1 VHRPVPEL
9 RPTTWLATA
18 PSNVDWRDVGGG
30 LVGTAGGPGYSVEA
44 AGRVLMERHIADG
57 RLHVTVRPASAVTGS
72 TATSLH
78 DGLQLG
84 SPDTAPTGWLAAVS
98 PLLEIDGHLARFFA
112 DRPVYFPASVEQ
124 LLVLPAHADLT
135 RAYLWSAMTWRNA
148 GNPVTPLA
156 MTLGDDRLTTFV
168 PAEERADHALHRDA
182 VLLAAGHRGGESN
195 YHGTG
200 TPAPLV
206 AAGAHADMHREMKS
220 KPKGA

>member
-1 VHRPVPEL
+1 MHRPVPEL

-98 PLLEIDGHLARFFA
+98 PLLEIDGHLRRLFG
-112 DRPVYFPASVEQ
+112 DRPVYFPASVDH
-124 LLVLPAHADLT
+124 LLALPAGADLT
-135 RAYLWSAMTWRNA
+135 RAYLWSARTWRA
-148 GNPVTPLA
+148 SPDPVSPLA
-156 MTLGDDRLTTFV
+156 LTLGDDRLAV
-168 PAEERADHALHRDA
+168 HCPADGHAAHEAHRAA
-182 VLLAAGHRGGESN
+182 VLLAAGQRRPESHYDGRSDRN
-195 YHGTG
+195 RARV
-200 TPAPLV
+200 PA
-206 AAGAHADMHREMKS
+206 R
-220 KPKGA
+220 